1 MIDLLKLI
9 AVTEVEG
16 GSEGTVDTLVGQEP
30 TVEANMETSTEG
42 TVTAE
47 EQKIIDK
54 YNIDGEDFSVDE
66 IREWKKGNMR
76 QSDYTKKTTEL
87 ANKRKEMNEAMELYE
102 YLSSKP
108 ELVAKLSELDSDNP
122 VEVAKAQKS
131 LDPMMKE
138 LTELKQKM
146 AIKEIDMELTS
157 ITDNDKSVSDVELL
171 EIANEMKVPL
181 RVAYD
186 LWKGRNMDKVIK
198 QKELELKR
206 QLADE
211 VKKNAD
217 VTRTAI
223 KPTDGNNEVGSN
235 GLSEEQVAF
244 ANKIGMSLEDYK
256 KYSTNPW

>member
-30 TVEANMETSTEG
+30 TVEANVETSTEG

-146 AIKEIDMELTS
+146 AIKEIDMELAS

-198 QKELELKR
+198 QKKL
-206 QLADE
+206 
-211 VKKNAD
+211 
-217 VTRTAI
+217 
-223 KPTDGNNEVGSN
+223 
-235 GLSEEQVAF
+235 
-244 ANKIGMSLEDYK
+244 
-256 KYSTNPW
+256 

>member
-1 MIDLLKLI
+1 MEDLLKLI
-9 AVTEVEG
+9 AVTEAEG
-16 GSEGTVDTLVGQEP
+16 GNEGTVDTLVETTQEP
-30 TVEANMETSTEG
+30 AVGIETNVEGAVTE
-42 TVTAE
+42 E

-66 IREWKKGNMR
+66 IREWRKGNMR

-87 ANKRKEMNEAMELYE
+87 ANKRKEMNEALELYE

-108 ELVAKLSELDSDNP
+108 DLVAKLSELDSDNP

-131 LDPMMKE
+131 LDPISKE
-138 LTELKQKM
+138 LNELKQKM
-146 AIKEIDMELTS
+146 AIKDIDMELAQ
-157 ITDNDKSVSDVELL
+157 ITDKDKSVSDVDLL

-181 RVAYD
+181 KVAYD
-186 LWKGRNMDKVIK
+186 LWKGRNMDKIIK

-206 QLADE
+206 QLAE
-211 VKKNAD
+211 QVKKNAD

-223 KPTDGNNEVGSN
+223 KPTDGNNETGSY

-244 ANKIGMSLEDYK
+244 ANKVGMSLEEYK
-256 KYSTNPW
+256 KYTTNPW